1 MTDPTLMKAS
11 INHNA
16 CGVGVSGME
25 KPDRWAWSAL
35 QRINNWQQLRSY
47 WSVFVLVFIVFLVA
61 SCQRGPDLVR
71 IIDSEVI
78 DSLLAAV
85 PQTLID
91 TDAMDA
97 QTWYLDKEVAQ
108 SQDSLALGPIISFTI
123 AQDSLYIADFVHSHI
138 LVAGLDGPLQRSV
151 GSKGEG
157 PVEFSNLS
165 GVLFSGDHFFAI
177 EPFRIQKLS
186 RELSYV
192 AILPKGTENFFGIE
206 GATLAASRTHLYVAC
221 PRGHAYRICP
231 SSSEAPF
238 EEEAPFLRSLDIDS
252 MQPPLNSTI
261 PVAATVDGR
270 YVLAAF
276 AGLPYIFVFNRAH
289 EHVHT
294 IRFYGSVIGEHAKN
308 YAIRE
313 GVPPGAGVGLKSL
326 WQSVTLSET
335 DMIVTSIGKRVFFVR
350 ILEGQRF
357 EHVATVQLSTTP
369 SADSDGAEVETIMP
383 KRLFLHKDFLY
394 VSGFRVPH
402 ILRYRADF

>member
-1 MTDPTLMKAS
+1 MA
-11 INHNA
+11 
-16 CGVGVSGME
+16 
-25 KPDRWAWSAL
+25 KPHTWPRGAL
-35 QRINNWQQLRSY
+35 QRFHGWQQLRSF
-47 WSVFVLVFIVFLVA
+47 WSVFVLVFIVPLVA
-61 SCQRGPDLVR
+61 SCQGGPDLVR
-71 IIDSEVI
+71 IIESEVI
-78 DSLLAAV
+78 DSLLAAA

-91 TDAMDA
+91 TDAKEA

-108 SQDSLALGPIISFTI
+108 AQDSLALGSMFSFTI
-123 AQDSLYIADFVHSHI
+123 AQDSIYIADFVHSHI
-138 LVAGLDGPLQRSV
+138 FVAGLDGPLQRRV
-151 GSKGEG
+151 GNKGEG
-157 PVEFSNLS
+157 PLEFSYLP
-165 GVLFSGDHFFAI
+165 GVLFNGDHFFAV
-177 EPFRIQKLS
+177 EPFRIQMLS

-294 IRFYGSVIGEHAKN
+294 IRFYGSVIDEHAKN

-313 GVPPGAGVGLKSL
+313 GRPPGGGVGLKSL
-326 WQSVTLSET
+326 WQSVALSET

-350 ILEGQRF
+350 ILEGRRF
-357 EHVATVQLSTTP
+357 KHVATVQLSSTP
-369 SADSDGAEVETIMP
+369 STDSDEAEVETIRP
-383 KRLFLHKDFLY
+383 KKLSLHKDYLY
-394 VSGFRVPH
+394 VSVFRVPH
-402 ILRYRADF
+402 ILRYRADL